1 MKRAVATLSLALLVV
16 PALALADDGPPPPA
30 PAGATQNTQI
40 HSQMRQV
47 RAQLEQMH
55 MQARAQ
61 MLAAL
66 SQAHRQLLA
75 TVVGQ
80 LAIAA
85 VPDREASA
93 RQLNA
98 ALSSGEQQ
106 AIVRIHENLRA
117 QSKTLMQNIRAEM
130 EAANPNGPST
140 NGMQQRQPGTMPN
153 MQRPPQDAGHILL
166 GMGEMGGMHG
176 GMDMMR
182 GPGPVPGAPGGAFH
196 PN

>member
-30 PAGATQNTQI
+30 PEGAAQNTQI
-40 HSQMRQV
+40 RSEMHQL
-47 RAQLEQMH
+47 RAQVEQMH
-55 MQARAQ
+55 QQARAQ
-61 MLAAL
+61 MLGSL
-66 SQAHRQLLA
+66 SAAHRQLLA
-75 TVVGQ
+75 NVVGQ

-85 VPDREASA
+85 TPDREAAA

-106 AIVRIHENLRA
+106 SIVRIHQNLRT
-117 QSKTLMQNIRAEM
+117 QSKALMQNARAQM
-130 EAANPNGPST
+130 QAANPSGAGT
-140 NGMQQRQPGTMPN
+140 NGMQQHPNGPVPN

-166 GMGEMGGMHG
+166 GMGSMHG
-176 GMDMMR
+176 GMDMLR
-182 GPGPVPGAPGGAFH
+182 GPGPGQGAPGSSFH

>member
-30 PAGATQNTQI
+30 PAGAQNTQI
-40 HSQMRQV
+40 RSQLH
-47 RAQLEQMH
+47 QLRTQMEQMH

-61 MLAAL
+61 MLSAL
-66 SQAHRQLLA
+66 SPAHRQLLA
-75 TVVGQ
+75 NIAGQ
-80 LAIAA
+80 LAISPN
-85 VPDREASA
+85 PDREAAA

-98 ALSSGEQQ
+98 ALGSGEQQ
-106 AIVRIHENLRA
+106 SIVRIHENLRTQTKA
-117 QSKTLMQNIRAEM
+117 LMQNVRAEM
-130 EAANPNGPST
+130 EAANPNGPGAQQHPT
-140 NGMQQRQPGTMPN
+140 GMAPN

-166 GMGEMGGMHG
+166 GMSAMGGMHG

-182 GPGPVPGAPGGAFH
+182 GPGPGGPGAPGAFH